1 MKYIQTNASKYYVVK
16 SQEFTSTG
24 NLLGKIYVTSISQK
38 ISLVLF
44 QYHHIKNDVEFNFI
58 MKSIAGS
65 IGMGKDTGN
74 DSKIRGNGSTV
85 GDNMKASK
93 DILLCVPIWH
103 KTQTI
108 KSE

>member
-44 QYHHIKNDVEFNFI
+44 
-58 MKSIAGS
+58 
-65 IGMGKDTGN
+65 
-74 DSKIRGNGSTV
+74 
-85 GDNMKASK
+85 
-93 DILLCVPIWH
+93 
-103 KTQTI
+103 
-108 KSE
+108 